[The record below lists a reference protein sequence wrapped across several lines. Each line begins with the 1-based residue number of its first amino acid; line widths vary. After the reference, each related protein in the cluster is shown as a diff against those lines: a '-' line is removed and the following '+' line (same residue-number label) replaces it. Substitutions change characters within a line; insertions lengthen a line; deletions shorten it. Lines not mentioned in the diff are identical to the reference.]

1 MEYVFHKTSFEMNR
15 SNLWLNYD
23 SKADSG
29 FTDFT
34 DPWFSHDMNS
44 CQSFLCPPDPSLRPL
59 YPMASCN
66 YPDNF
71 SDPWDENHSWLIRLL
86 LSASVRFFCNCVF
99 HGVYALFE
107 NVKIQGADFTNVFL
121 PKDIIRKFCERATGT
136 NPITNRET
144 RETLECDYI

>member
-1 MEYVFHKTSFEMNR
+1 MNR

-59 YPMASCN
+59 YPMDSCN

-107 NVKIQGADFTNVFL
+107 NVKIQFMAIFCNPWRWSSWHCLRIGDDGL
-121 PKDIIRKFCERATGT
+121 PFACRAILGMWQTKCSASDQANT
-136 NPITNRET
+136 KWH
-144 RETLECDYI
+144 CK

>member
-1 MEYVFHKTSFEMNR
+1 MNR

-44 CQSFLCPPDPSLRPL
+44 CQSFLCPRDPSLRPL

-71 SDPWDENHSWLIRLL
+71 SDPWDKNHSWLIRLL
-86 LSASVRFFCNCVF
+86 LSACVRFFCNCVF
-99 HGVYALFE
+99 PLLRALSTVYMFCLKK
-107 NVKIQGADFTNVFL
+107 VKIQFIAIFCNPRRWSFWHCLRIGDDGLPLASQLSGYPWNV
-121 PKDIIRKFCERATGT
+121 A
-136 NPITNRET
+136 N
-144 RETLECDYI
+144 

>member
-1 MEYVFHKTSFEMNR
+1 MISKNR

-71 SDPWDENHSWLIRLL
+71 SDPWDKNHSWLIRLL
-86 LSASVRFFCNCVF
+86 LSACVRFFCNCVF
-99 HGVYALFE
+99 PLLRALSTVYMFCLKK
-107 NVKIQGADFTNVFL
+107 VKIQFIAIFCNPRRWSFWHCLRIGDDGLPLASQLSGYPWNV
-121 PKDIIRKFCERATGT
+121 A
-136 NPITNRET
+136 N
-144 RETLECDYI
+144 